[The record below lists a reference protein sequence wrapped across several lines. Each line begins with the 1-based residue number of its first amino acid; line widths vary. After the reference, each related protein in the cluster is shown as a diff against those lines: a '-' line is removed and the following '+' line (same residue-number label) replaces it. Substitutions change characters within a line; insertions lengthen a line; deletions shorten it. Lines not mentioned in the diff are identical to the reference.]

1 MRSIKTRHSCKANK
15 EDFVHGEK
23 RQRPAHTLLTP
34 HRRIIKLVRETLS
47 VIVMCEKTVRQ
58 CKRTRTHG
66 CTVLLL
72 YCCSRRAPHGSRTS
86 NSSVHFMQLGLS
98 WRWAI
103 T

>member
-1 MRSIKTRHSCKANK
+1 MRSIKTRHSSKANK

-23 RQRPAHTLLTP
+23 RQRPAHSSHSTTNKAVKK
-34 HRRIIKLVRETLS
+34 RDT

-98 WRWAI
+98 LRWAI